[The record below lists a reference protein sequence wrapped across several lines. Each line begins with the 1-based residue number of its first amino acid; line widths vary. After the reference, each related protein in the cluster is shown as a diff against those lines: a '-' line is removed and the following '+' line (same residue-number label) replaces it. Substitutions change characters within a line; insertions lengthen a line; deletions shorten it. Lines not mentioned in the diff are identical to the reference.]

1 MTGDTIQELDA
12 RGLRKF
18 GITTGAII
26 GVLFGV
32 LLPWAWDFR
41 FPAWPWAV
49 FLVLALWA
57 LIHPRS
63 LRPVYRGWMRVGL
76 LISKVTTPIILGVI
90 FYLVFVPVGI
100 IFRLLRYDPMNRNFD
115 SKSDTYRI
123 DKSNQPASTLEK
135 PY

>member
-1 MTGDTIQELDA
+1 MTDDSIQELDA

-18 GITTGAII
+18 GISTGAII
-26 GVLFGV
+26 GVLFGI
-32 LLPWAWDFR
+32 LLPWVWNFG
-41 FPAWPWAV
+41 FPVWPWAI
-49 FLVLALWA
+49 FLVLALWG

-76 LISKVTTPIILGVI
+76 MISKVTTPIILGVV

-100 IFRLLRYDPMNRNFD
+100 IFRMLRHDPMKRNFD

-123 DKSNQPASTLEK
+123 DKSNQPASTLER